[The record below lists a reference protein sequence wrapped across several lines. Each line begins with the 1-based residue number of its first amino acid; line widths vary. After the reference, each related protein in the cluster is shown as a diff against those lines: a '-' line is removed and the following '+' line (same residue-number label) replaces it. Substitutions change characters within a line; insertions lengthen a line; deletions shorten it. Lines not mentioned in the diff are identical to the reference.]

1 MKAQIP
7 CGLNFS
13 MSGIPFWT
21 MDIGGFAVEGRYY
34 SAKGETLEEWRE
46 QMTRW
51 FQYGAFCPIFRAH
64 GQYPFREMYNVAPEN
79 HPAYQAM
86 LSADKL
92 RYRLMPYIYSL
103 TGKIFL
109 DDYTLMRGLAMDFG
123 ADTAVLNIDDQFMF
137 GPSLLINPVSEYK
150 ARTRNVY
157 LPDKCGWYDLFS
169 GEYYK
174 GGQRMVADAPLSH
187 MPVFVKSGSIIPF
200 GPEIQYS
207 TEKPADPVTLFVYT
221 GQDAV
226 FTLYE
231 DENINNN
238 YEKGDYSLIPLMY
251 KESDHTLTIGARKG
265 EYKGMMKKRTFRIVF
280 VSQGKPVKLDPDCV
294 ADKIIEFE
302 GTEISVKM

>member
-1 MKAQIP
+1 
-7 CGLNFS
+7 
-13 MSGIPFWT
+13 MSGIPYWT

-34 SAKGETLEEWRE
+34 NAKGENLEEWRE

-86 LSADKL
+86 LSADNL

-109 DDYTLMRGLAMDFG
+109 DDYTIMRGLAMDFG
-123 ADTAVLNIDDQFMF
+123 ADTSVLNIDDQFMF

-157 LPDKCGWYDLFS
+157 LPDKYGWYDLFS
-169 GEYYK
+169 GEFHK
-174 GGQRMVADAPLSH
+174 GGQLIEADAPLSH

-207 TEKPADPVTLFVYT
+207 TEKPADPVTLYIYT

-238 YEKGDYSLIPLMY
+238 YEKGDYSLIPLTY

-265 EYKGMMKKRTFRIVF
+265 EFKGMMKNRTFRIVF
-280 VSQGKPVKLDPDCV
+280 VSESKPVKLNPDC
-294 ADKIIEFE
+294 APDQIIKFD
-302 GTEISVKM
+302 GTEVSVRM